1 MKINFITKWHLFRPH
16 QDFRVMKQTICIF
29 LVIFLAANATAQ
41 QMKIIRD
48 SVYSDNLKEE
58 RQIEV
63 ELPDDYDPAS
73 GKKYEVIYVTDGEW
87 NNDIVAHMQRF
98 VQIQFVPPCIVVSMK
113 NMGLRDRDFTPS
125 RLQGNP
131 RSGGADKFLA
141 FMKTELMPYIEEK
154 YPARA
159 DNRVY
164 VGSSLAGL
172 FGMYV
177 FLRDP
182 LLFQSYLIS
191 DPAMW
196 WGDGMLL
203 KETGDKLAGMSN
215 VHASLYITGREGAA
229 FREMGVYQLDSIFKA
244 KAPAS
249 LHWKVTPYA
258 GETHNSMIFKT
269 VFDGLKFTWAGYTT
283 DQPRYHPMTGIV
295 LKDKS
300 FPLYIW
306 PDERSDW
313 HYTTDG
319 TVPTA
324 ASPRITGKL
333 DLTITEQFV
342 IKSVCVRDEYSD
354 TVRGTFKVGNTLPA
368 VPLPGKVKPGG
379 LDTLQ
384 GQLSGGIKIDTDGYY
399 IFFVNTEDSVNVS
412 IGHVAFDKQSFVVP
426 LQKGYYPL
434 KVTYKGSAPGI
445 EWLVPNSP
453 DSGPV
458 PATVLYHYK

>member
-1 MKINFITKWHLFRPH
+1 
-16 QDFRVMKQTICIF
+16 MKQTICIILF
-29 LVIFLAANATAQ
+29 MFLAANASAQ

-48 SVYSDNLKEE
+48 SLYSDNLKEE

-98 VQIQFVPPCIVVSMK
+98 VQIQFVPACIVVSMK

-125 RLQGNP
+125 RLPGNP
-131 RSGGADKFLA
+131 RSGGADNFLA
-141 FMKTELMPYIEEK
+141 FMKTELMPYIEKK

-196 WGDGMLL
+196 WGDGVLL
-203 KETGDKLAGMSN
+203 KETGDKLAGMGN
-215 VHASLYITGREGAA
+215 VHASLYITGREGHA
-229 FREMGVYQLDSIFKA
+229 FEEMGVHQLDSIFKA

-283 DQPRYHPMTGIV
+283 DPPRYHPMTGVV
-295 LKDKS
+295 LKDKP
-300 FPLYIW
+300 FPLFIW
-306 PDERSDW
+306 PDERSDF

-319 TVPTA
+319 TIPTA
-324 ASPRITGKL
+324 SSPRITGKL
-333 DLTITEQFV
+333 DLAIAEQFI
-342 IKSVCVRDEYSD
+342 IKSICVRDEYSD
-354 TVRGTFKVGNTLPA
+354 TVRGSFKIGNTLPA
-368 VPLPGKVKPGG
+368 APLSKKLKPGG

-384 GQLSGGIKIDTDGYY
+384 GQLSGGIKVDADGYY
-399 IFFVNTEDSVNVS
+399 IFFVDTNDSVNIS
-412 IGHVAFDKQSFVVP
+412 LGNLSFDKQSIVVP

-434 KVTYKGSAPGI
+434 KISYKGSAPGI
-445 EWLVPNSP
+445 EWIAPTGP

-458 PATVLYHYK
+458 PATALYHH

>member
-1 MKINFITKWHLFRPH
+1 
-16 QDFRVMKQTICIF
+16 MKQTICII
-29 LVIFLAANATAQ
+29 LVMFLAANTTAQ
-41 QMKIIRD
+41 QMKVIKD
-48 SVYSDNLKEE
+48 SLYSDNLKEE

-113 NMGLRDRDFTPS
+113 NMGVRDRDFTPS

-141 FMKTELMPYIEEK
+141 FMKTELMPYIEKK

-172 FGMYV
+172 FGMYA

-196 WGDGMLL
+196 WDNGVLL
-203 KETGDKLAGMSN
+203 KETGDKLAGMNN
-215 VHASLYITGREGAA
+215 VHASLYITGREGEAL
-229 FREMGVYQLDSIFKA
+229 REMGVYQLDSIFRE

-283 DQPRYHPMTGIV
+283 DLPRYHPMTGIV
-295 LKDKS
+295 LHDKS

-342 IKSVCVRDEYSD
+342 IKSICVRDEYSD
-354 TVRGTFKVGNTLPA
+354 TLRGTFKVGNTLPA
-368 VPLPGKVKPGG
+368 ASLPKKVKSGG

-399 IFFVNTEDSVNVS
+399 IFFVNTDGPVNIS
-412 IGHVAFDKQSFVVP
+412 IGNVAFDKQSFIVP

-445 EWLVPNSP
+445 EWVAPTSP

-458 PATVLYHYK
+458 PATVLYHFK